1 MKLICS
7 FLGQPLARLGHLNG
21 VLCGAALMALLV
33 PAVVRASDPTG
44 IYAYVDR
51 VVFEPSDAAPDRIQV
66 WGGFALAKKTPTRL
80 EYNDPERGYMYFK
93 LRPGDE
99 EVCKKEWADLKSVA
113 GKQQI
118 VAFGSRDAEPQ
129 PTIRKS
135 NAKPENPDV
144 HPKGFGMT
152 KVDSAPGNRN
162 SRAPLDQLKE
172 MATKPAAESKSAP
185 ATKASEARPATKSS
199 GN

>member
-7 FLGQPLARLGHLNG
+7 FLRQSLPRLGNLDG
-21 VLCGAALMALLV
+21 ILCGAALLALLA
-33 PAVVRASDPTG
+33 PAVRASDPIG
-44 IYAYVDR
+44 VYAYVDR

-66 WGGFALAKKTPTRL
+66 WGGFALAKKTPNRF
-80 EYNDPERGYMYFK
+80 EYQDPERGYMYFK
-93 LRPGDE
+93 LRSGDE

-118 VAFGSRDAEPQ
+118 VAFGSRDTEPQ
-129 PTIRKS
+129 PIIRKS

-144 HPKGFGMT
+144 YPKGFGMT
-152 KVDSAPGNRN
+152 KIDRASGNTN

-172 MATKPAAESKSAP
+172 LATKPAAESKSAP
-185 ATKASEARPATKSS
+185 ATKASEAKPATKSS